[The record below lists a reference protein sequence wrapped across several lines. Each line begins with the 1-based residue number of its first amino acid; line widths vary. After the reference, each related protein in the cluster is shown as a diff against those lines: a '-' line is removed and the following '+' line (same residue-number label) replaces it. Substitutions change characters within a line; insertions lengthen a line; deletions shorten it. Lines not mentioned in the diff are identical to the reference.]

1 MRREIEL
8 NSNGME
14 DLNDF
19 LVELGRI
26 FDFPSFYTANLD
38 ELYEFLQTYTDK
50 NMSLYWSNTKEAQKK
65 LGQDFYR
72 LKEVFDQID
81 SQHSEFKFYTNE

>member
-14 DLNDF
+14 NLNDF
-19 LVELGRI
+19 LVELGRLL
-26 FDFPSFYTANLD
+26 DFPSFYTNNID

-50 NMSLYWSNTKEAQKK
+50 NMSLYWTNAKEAQQK
-65 LGQDFYR
+65 LGHDFER

-81 SQHSEFKFYTNE
+81 RQYEEFKFYLNE